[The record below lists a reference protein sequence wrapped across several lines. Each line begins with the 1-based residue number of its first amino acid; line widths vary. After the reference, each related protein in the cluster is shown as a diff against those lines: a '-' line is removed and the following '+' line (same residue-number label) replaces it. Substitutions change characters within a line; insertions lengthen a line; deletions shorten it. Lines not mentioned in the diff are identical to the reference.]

1 MVSLI
6 VSERCAFAM
15 FLDPKMRLLVIG
27 QDLR

>member
-15 FLDPKMRLLVIG
+15 FLDPKTRLLVIG
-27 QDLR
+27 QDL